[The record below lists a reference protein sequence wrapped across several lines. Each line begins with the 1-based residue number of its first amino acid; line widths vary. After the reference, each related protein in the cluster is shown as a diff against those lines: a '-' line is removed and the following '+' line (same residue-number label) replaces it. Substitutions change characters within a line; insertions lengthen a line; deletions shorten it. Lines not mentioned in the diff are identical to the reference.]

1 MDNKK
6 FVRDIIEI
14 FKETDLNSLEMEI
27 PDFKISISKNLNASG
42 NILSTQASN
51 NNIAISEDREIS
63 STVHNSNSKQVQ
75 EGEFVRSPIVGTY
88 YSAPSPDKAE
98 FVSIGDNVKKGQP
111 MCIIEAM
118 KMMNEVCAPYD
129 LIVKK
134 INCLNGDLVE
144 FNQSIFEVEKC

>member
-27 PDFKISISKNLNASG
+27 PDFKISISKNSNASG

>member
-1 MDNKK
+1 
-6 FVRDIIEI
+6 
-14 FKETDLNSLEMEI
+14 
-27 PDFKISISKNLNASG
+27 
-42 NILSTQASN
+42 
-51 NNIAISEDREIS
+51 
-63 STVHNSNSKQVQ
+63 
-75 EGEFVRSPIVGTY
+75 
-88 YSAPSPDKAE
+88 
-98 FVSIGDNVKKGQP
+98 

>member
-6 FVRDIIEI
+6 FLRDIIEI
-14 FKETDLNSLEMEI
+14 FQDAELNSLKMEI
-27 PDFKISISKNLNASG
+27 PNFKISISKNSNALE
-42 NILSTQASN
+42 NILSTKASN
-51 NNIAISEDREIS
+51 NNIAIPDDIAIKSK
-63 STVHNSNSKQVQ
+63 VQNSNLQDINA
-75 EGEFVRSPIVGTY
+75 GEVIRSPIVGTY
-88 YSAPSPDKAE
+88 YSAPGPDKDE
-98 FVSIGDNVKKGQP
+98 FVRLGDNVKKGEP

-134 INCLNGDLVE
+134 INCLNGELIE